1 MNTTANT
8 LVEGYLK
15 QLDHQLRGLPSN
27 RRRELLDELR
37 EHITQAR
44 AALEPETEA
53 GIRAV
58 LQRLGDPAEIAAE
71 ARERF
76 GVPATRPATPWLE
89 VITLVLLV
97 VPFVGWVVGVVLV
110 WSSRLWTSRDKLIGT
125 LGGIGWALALVG
137 SLAVSL
143 QGGAPVGS
151 PVPVEVGSPPV
162 GSPVPTQPAGA
173 GAVAVIVW
181 VLPFVVSVATAVYL
195 GIRLRVHA
203 NAAATTG

>member
-137 SLAVSL
+137 GLAVSL